1 MKFKKILNSDKM
13 ESLFSKLYG
22 KSDKIFH
29 EQILRYR
36 KIISEHEEHFFTEP
50 DYLFSAPGRTEIG
63 GNHTD
68 HNRGRVLT
76 ASINLDSVA
85 AVCKMEEK
93 KIVLYSEGYPKKFEV
108 MLNNLSPEDEEKGT
122 TTALIRGIAARF
134 DSLGYNIGGFN
145 AYISSNV
152 GVGSGLSSSASIEVL
167 IGTILNVLFN
177 ESKISDEE
185 IAIIGQ
191 FSENNYFGKP
201 CGLMDQMAIAVGGII
216 SIDFIDPKNPIVKKI
231 NFDLSEKNYSLLV
244 VDTGGNHADL
254 TEDYAS
260 IPLEMK
266 SVAKELGKEV
276 CREISY
282 DNLLNKM
289 NEIRPEIGDRA
300 ILRAI
305 HFLGDNQRV
314 VEELESLEKD
324 DFNSFLDLVNDSGN
338 SSCKWLQN
346 CFTTKNPSGQGI
358 NLALALTENYLKNSG
373 RKGACRVHG
382 GGFAGTIL
390 VFMPDDKREDY
401 IRLMEN
407 VFGEK
412 SVTVLSI
419 RQLGAICINS
429 LL

>member
-1 MKFKKILNSDKM
+1 MKFKKILNTDKM
-13 ESLFSKLYG
+13 GSLFSKLYG

-36 KIISEHEEHFFTEP
+36 KIISEYEEHFFTEP

-68 HNRGRVLT
+68 HNRGRVLA

-85 AVCKMEEK
+85 AVCKMEEN
-93 KIVLYSEGYPKKFEV
+93 KIVLYSEGYPQKFEV
-108 MLNNLSPEDEEKGT
+108 MLNNLTPKDEEKGT
-122 TTALIRGIAARF
+122 TTALIRGIAAQF
-134 DSLGYNIGGFN
+134 KELGYNIGGFN

-177 ESKISDEE
+177 ESNISDEE

-216 SIDFIDPKNPIVKKI
+216 SIDFIDTKNPIVKKI
-231 NFDLSEKNYSLLV
+231 NFDLSEKNYTLLV
-244 VDTGGNHADL
+244 VDTGDGHADL

-266 SVAKELGKEV
+266 SVAKEFGKEV

-282 DNLLNKM
+282 DDLLNRM
-289 NEIRPEIGDRA
+289 NEIRTKVGDRA

-305 HFLGDNQRV
+305 HFLEDNQRV
-314 VEELESLEKD
+314 VEEVDALEKG
-324 DFNSFLDLVNDSGN
+324 DFNLFLDLVNESGN

-346 CFTTKNPSGQGI
+346 CFTTKNPSKQSI

-382 GGFAGTIL
+382 GGFAGTIQ
-390 VFMPDDKREDY
+390 VFIPNESLDAYLKMIK
-401 IRLMEN
+401 N
-407 VFGEK
+407 VFGKK
-412 SVTVLSI
+412 SVKILSI
-419 RQLGAICINS
+419 RPIGPIHLNS
-429 LL
+429 DL